1 MQFLELAKKR
11 YSVRAYKADP
21 VEDNK
26 LEQILEAARLAPTAA
41 NRQPFQIIVTHT
53 AGKEAVLGRIYARPW
68 FVQSPLVIC
77 VCGIL
82 SQAWVRRDGK
92 SFCDVDVAIV
102 MDHLTLAAADIGLGT
117 CWIAALDEREIRN
130 LLSVPDELRVLVV
143 MPVGYTDSWPEAR
156 PRKALEEIVCYDKY
170 S

>member
-11 YSVRAYKADP
+11 YSARAYKSDP

-53 AGKEAVLGRIYARPW
+53 TGKETELGRIYARPW
-68 FVQSPLVIC
+68 FVQAPLVIC
-77 VCGIL
+77 VCGLL
-82 SQAWVRRDGK
+82 SQAWVRYDGK

-102 MDHLTLAAADIGLGT
+102 TDHLTLAAADLGLGT
-117 CWIAALDEREIRN
+117 CWIGAFDPTAACE
-130 LLSVPDELRVLVV
+130 VLGLPSDVEPIV
-143 MPVGYTDSWPEAR
+143 FTPLGYPSDQPR
-156 PRKALEEIVCYDKY
+156 PKTRKPLTEIVRHEHW
-170 S
+170 

>member
-11 YSVRAYKADP
+11 YSARAYKSDP

-53 AGKEAVLGRIYARPW
+53 AGKEAELGRIYARPW
-68 FVQSPLVIC
+68 FVQAPLVIC

-102 MDHLTLAAADIGLGT
+102 TDHLTLAAADLGLGT
-117 CWIAALDEREIRN
+117 CWIGAFDPTAAREVLDLPNDVEPIVFTPLGYPSDQPRPKTRKPLTEIGRH
-130 LLSVPDELRVLVV
+130 EH
-143 MPVGYTDSWPEAR
+143 W
-156 PRKALEEIVCYDKY
+156 
-170 S
+170 